1 MKHWVCRGRWMLLGL
16 LLAGGLQAQDKLLK
30 TRDAQITLNEQGY
43 YASIQVNQQEI
54 LQGKQFPVVSVGT
67 DGK

>member
-30 TRDAQITLNEQGY
+30 TRDAQIT
-43 YASIQVNQQEI
+43 SIEAD
-54 LQGKQFPVVSVGT
+54 
-67 DGK
+67 DG